1 MVMKEFKNSNQM
13 KSFMKRESERLN
25 ISISNVYHTFI
36 ARKILEKISKSGNSL
51 ILVKGSS
58 AETAYLGSLVR
69 GITDVDLAGL
79 SGIDVNK
86 DFLVNILLNNQDDQI
101 KFRLKK
107 KPLIT
112 NTGIHKYSTEA
123 SFDVMRQ
130 DLNIDFQENYNR
142 LIERQTRVM
151 PKIFDG
157 DEEFEIYVPSFE
169 EYLAEKLCIIVESNK
184 DDVLNTRVKD
194 FYDIYQLH
202 GGKYD
207 YDKLTYYFGLM
218 LKLRGKIALEDA
230 STIHLNQKFIRE
242 HKPVW
247 ETTKDKYD
255 FLDKE
260 IDLEGAVYYTR
271 GVLREQLQ
279 KQGLKLP
286 KNTNIKYQKKLV
298 K

>member
-1 MVMKEFKNSNQM
+1 M
-13 KSFMKRESERLN
+13 KSFMKKESERLN

-36 ARKILEKISKSGNSL
+36 ARKLLEKISKSNNDL

-58 AETAYLGSLVR
+58 AETAYLGSLIR

-79 SGIDVNK
+79 SGIDINK
-86 DFLVNILLNNQDDQI
+86 DFLVDILLNNEGEQI
-101 KFRLKK
+101 KFALKK
-107 KPLIT
+107 RPFIT

-123 SFDVMRQ
+123 KFDVMRQ
-130 DLNIDFQENYNR
+130 DLSIDFQENYNR
-142 LIERQTRVM
+142 LIEPQKRIM
-151 PKIFDG
+151 PKIFEG
-157 DEEFEIYVPSFE
+157 DEEFVLTVPSFE

-184 DDVLNTRVKD
+184 EKVLNTRVKD

-218 LKLRGKIALEDA
+218 LKLRGKIKLENA
-230 STIHLNQKFIRE
+230 STVHLNQKFIKE

-247 ETTKDKYD
+247 ETTKEKYD
-255 FLDKE
+255 FLDQE

-271 GVLREQLQ
+271 GVLREQLH

-286 KNTNIKYQKKLV
+286 KNTNIKYQKTKELY